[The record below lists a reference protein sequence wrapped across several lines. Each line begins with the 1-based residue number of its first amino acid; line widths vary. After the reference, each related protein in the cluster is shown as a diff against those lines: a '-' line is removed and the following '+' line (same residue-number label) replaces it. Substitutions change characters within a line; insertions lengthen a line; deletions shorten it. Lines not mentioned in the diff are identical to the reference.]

1 MVLCSHI
8 ISMPKSQEQTSL
20 HQAIISFRIN
30 HSLYVPSFFN
40 QLVIWPHKLGFCPI
54 PISLS
59 LLKGIDVP
67 FGQPHVERFPFS
79 SCLRIAC
86 HHLILICFYPQIHCA
101 LLCLWFSMCW
111 CCIPQHSK
119 ISGISITATSEVS
132 VFTVGWASV
141 GRGEGVLKTYVHVL
155 RPNIS

>member
-1 MVLCSHI
+1 MLYTSKQCKWCLKEQQSLVVLCSHI

-67 FGQPHVERFPFS
+67 FGQTHRPRLLLSFSGDPPLSPLPLLGFHASIYYCLLFIHHSHAWRHSLHIMKCFPHRKPLGSRS
-79 SCLRIAC
+79 SPSR
-86 HHLILICFYPQIHCA
+86 H
-101 LLCLWFSMCW
+101 
-111 CCIPQHSK
+111 
-119 ISGISITATSEVS
+119 VS
-132 VFTVGWASV
+132 V
-141 GRGEGVLKTYVHVL
+141 
-155 RPNIS
+155 